1 MLSLTNF
8 LLPAS
13 FQKPNSECNDR
24 FKFFIIHSYI
34 KSQKIFSRNIWN
46 AYVGTL
52 NISIIVFG
60 GILIGYEK
68 VKDFFLQKK
77 LTTKVNI
84 ENQENNQNKANV
96 SSLYNKSLL
105 SYFDIVVITIIML
118 LIIWFLNY
126 PTTLQSDHDFNAYE
140 TALRSEIALQIFMSI
155 VGPIYIWAKNKDLR
169 RFIWNEFFN

>member
-1 MLSLTNF
+1 M
-8 LLPAS
+8 
-13 FQKPNSECNDR
+13 
-24 FKFFIIHSYI
+24 
-34 KSQKIFSRNIWN
+34 
-46 AYVGTL
+46 GTV

-68 VKDFFLQKK
+68 AKDLFLQKK

-84 ENQENNQNKANV
+84 ENQENEEINQHKANV

-105 SYFDIVVITIIML
+105 SYFDIVAISIIML

-126 PTTLQSDHDFNAYE
+126 PTTLQSDHDFNPYE